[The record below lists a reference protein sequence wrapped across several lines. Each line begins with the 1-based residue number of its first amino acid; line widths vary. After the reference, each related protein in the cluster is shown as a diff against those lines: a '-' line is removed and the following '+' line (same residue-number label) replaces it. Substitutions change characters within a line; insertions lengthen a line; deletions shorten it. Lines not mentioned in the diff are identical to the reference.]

1 MKLLPLAVILAIAVA
16 ACATGKPEPVP
27 VQVPSTGRV
36 ERLAVFPSKYVTP
49 RNVDV
54 WLPDGYSSATRY
66 DVLYMH
72 DGQMLFDATHTW
84 NKQEWRADEVAGELI
99 RSGRTRPFIIVGI
112 WNPGPEARHSEY
124 FPQRPF
130 ESLPPEVQSALYAA
144 SRDGKSLFSRPVYS
158 DAYLR
163 FLTQELKPYIDSHFP
178 VDGSREHTFIMG
190 SSMGG
195 LISMYALAEY
205 PEVFGGAACLS
216 THWPGI
222 MPTADNPIPARF
234 FDYLQQH
241 LPPPGRHRIWFDHGT
256 ETLDAYYPELQRQVD
271 KIMVSKG
278 YDPRFWQTHVY
289 PGADHS
295 EKSWA
300 ARLDQPMEF
309 LLAPRNGP

>member
-1 MKLLPLAVILAIAVA
+1 MQLMPLAVILAATVT
-16 ACATGKPEPVP
+16 ACAAGKPEPVP
-27 VQVPSTGRV
+27 VPAPGTGRV
-36 ERLAVFPSKYVTP
+36 ERLADFPSRHVTP

-54 WLPDGYSSATRY
+54 WLPDGYSDATRY

-72 DGQMLFDATHTW
+72 DGQMLFDATHSW
-84 NKQEWRADEVAGELI
+84 NRQEWRADEVAGELI

-112 WNPGPEARHSEY
+112 WNPGAGARHSEY
-124 FPQRPF
+124 LPQKPF
-130 ESLPPEVQSALYAA
+130 ESLTAEQQEAEYAQGG
-144 SRDGKSLFSRPVYS
+144 DQPLLLRPVHS

-163 FLTQELKPYIDSHFP
+163 FLTAELKPYIDSHFS
-178 VDGSREHTFIMG
+178 VDGSREHTFVMG

-216 THWPGI
+216 THWPGVV
-222 MPTADNPIPARF
+222 PAADNPLPARF
-234 FDYLQQH
+234 FDYLRQH

-256 ETLDAYYPELQRQVD
+256 ETLDAHYPELQRQVD
-271 KIMVSKG
+271 AIMVAKG
-278 YDPRFWQTHVY
+278 YDQRSWQTHAY

-295 EKSWA
+295 EKAWA
-300 ARLDQPMEF
+300 ARLDQPLEF

>member
-1 MKLLPLAVILAIAVA
+1 MQPMPLAVILAIALT
-16 ACATGKPEPVP
+16 ACATSKPATVLVP
-27 VQVPSTGRV
+27 TAGTGRV
-36 ERLAVFPSKYVTP
+36 ERLADFPSRHVVP

-72 DGQMLFDATHTW
+72 DGQMLFDAANTW

-99 RSGRTRPFIIVGI
+99 RTGRTRPFIIVGI
-112 WNPGPEARHSEY
+112 WNPGDARPSEY
-124 FPQRPF
+124 FPQKPF
-130 ESLPPEVQSALYAA
+130 ESLTPAQQQALYALGGDKRLLA
-144 SRDGKSLFSRPVYS
+144 EPVHS
-158 DAYLR
+158 DEYLR
-163 FLTQELKPYIDSHFP
+163 FLTAELKPYIDSHFS

-256 ETLDAYYPELQRQVD
+256 ETLDANYPELQRQVD
-271 KIMVSKG
+271 RIMVAKG
-278 YDPRFWQTHVY
+278 YDPRSWQTHVY